1 MPNSLESPRLARSRG
16 QSLCPLDRAGVLTC
30 KPNQKNPR
38 DLDITLDYEF
48 TGKNSSCSRT
58 QSFRMR

>member
-1 MPNSLESPRLARSRG
+1 MLSPK
-16 QSLCPLDRAGVLTC
+16 CCAGVLTC

-38 DLDITLDYEF
+38 DLDITLEYEF

-58 QSFRMR
+58 QAFRMR